1 MSFINNIKKDNNIIL
16 HKIGNP
22 APEVLISSSKT
33 TKVAFLD
40 TETTGLNPHDD
51 IIIELAIKIV
61 EIENDSGKIVSIGQ
75 DYTSFNDPK
84 VPIKKE
90 ISLLTGISD
99 DMVAGKNI
107 DWREVDLLIENS
119 ELIVA
124 HNASFDRSFID
135 KNSTKSSHK
144 IWACSVNDIDWLKRG
159 FTSTKQELLC
169 YWHGFYFD
177 AHRAMDD
184 VNALIHLLTH
194 NYQDNFRPIVEL
206 VKNSGVPIYM
216 IRATNFSYNEIKKN
230 RVKNQGYKWNVN
242 DKIWCKIVNYETLEQ
257 EKELLAD
264 IIYENSF
271 DGEVIEIEP
280 FNKYKN

>member
-16 HKIGNP
+16 YKIDNP

-33 TKVAFLD
+33 TKLAFLD
-40 TETTGLNPHDD
+40 TETTGLNPYDD

-75 DYTSFNDPK
+75 EYTSFNDPK

-90 ISLLTGISD
+90 ISLLTGIKD
-99 DMVAGKNI
+99 DMVVNKNI
-107 DWREVDLLIENS
+107 DWEEVDSLIENS
-119 ELIVA
+119 EIIVA

-135 KNSTKSSHK
+135 QNSTKSPHK

-194 NYQDNFRPIVEL
+194 NYQDNFRPVVEL
-206 VKNSGVPIYM
+206 MNNSAVPNYI

-230 RVKNQGYKWNVN
+230 RVKSQGYKWNAN
-242 DKIWCKIVNYETLEQ
+242 DKIWYKIVNYEVLEQ

-264 IIYENSF
+264 IIYGNSF
-271 DGEVIEIEP
+271 DGEVIEIELS
-280 FNKYKN
+280 NKYKH